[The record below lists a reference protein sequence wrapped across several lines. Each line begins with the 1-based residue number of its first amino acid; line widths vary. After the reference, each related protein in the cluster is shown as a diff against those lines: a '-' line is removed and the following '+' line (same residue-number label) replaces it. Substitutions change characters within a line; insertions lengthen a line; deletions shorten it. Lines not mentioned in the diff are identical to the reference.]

1 MDFATLRDI
10 VQVSESVLSKHVKLL
25 EEAGYVQVAKRTS
38 LSRVRTWLSLTRAG
52 RDALEA
58 HLAALR
64 ALIASAEAPKQDA
77 DANPAKAKPAMNAG

>member
-25 EEAGYVQVAKRTS
+25 EEAGYVEVAKRTS
-38 LSRVRTWLSLTRAG
+38 LSRVRTWLSLSRAG
-52 RDALEA
+52 RAALKA

-64 ALIASAEAPKQDA
+64 ALIASAEALAPP
-77 DANPAKAKPAMNAG
+77 PAAKPVMNGG

>member
-25 EEAGYVQVAKRTS
+25 EDAGYVEVAKRTS

-52 RDALEA
+52 RAALEG

-64 ALIASAEAPKQDA
+64 ALIAQAEALPEEAAPDIIGG
-77 DANPAKAKPAMNAG
+77 DPAMNAG